1 MAAFSQPFAQY
12 IDKNMIYI
20 GAGINYLLISMKMK
34 GQAAMEYLMT
44 YGWAIL
50 IVIIV
55 AAALWALGV
64 FNPATWQQASATGFS
79 GFQVP
84 TGGWVVN
91 STGVHVLLKN
101 SLGATI
107 NVTDVDAT
115 IGGATTTSTT
125 PSYAVIAPNGQQ
137 WFTMS
142 GGATMPSSGTAYSV
156 SVSVDYTYVD
166 TGVAGT
172 STGTLTGTA
181 V

>member
-1 MAAFSQPFAQY
+1 M
-12 IDKNMIYI
+12 
-20 GAGINYLLISMKMK
+20 SMNMK

-64 FNPATWQQASATGFS
+64 FNPATWQQASATGFA

-101 SLGATI
+101 TLGATVAVTAI
-107 NVTDVDAT
+107 NAT
-115 IGGATTTSTT
+115 VNGVISTTSEPLTAT
-125 PSYAVIAPNGQQ
+125 LAANGQQ
-137 WFTMS
+137 WFAMS
-142 GGATMPSSGTAYSV
+142 GGITVPAAGSAYSIAVAV
-156 SVSVDYTYVD
+156 SYTYS
-166 TGVAGT
+166 
-172 STGTLTGTA
+172 STGASGQSTGQLTGTA